1 MMNPRHLLL
10 LALAAF
16 LAAWPVAAP
25 AQDPPDRPA
34 EEQAPVTPATPD
46 EPGESGVEPERTVA
60 VGEVVRFGSD
70 YMVAEGELASEVAVF
85 GGDLVI
91 EGTVEG
97 DVAVIGGAARLAGT
111 AEIGGDLAVIGGP
124 LTVEDGAVIAGDF
137 AVIGGRIEAP
147 PDFAPGG
154 DHVEINP
161 FGGSR
166 ALEAILAWL
175 PGGFLLGRP
184 IVPTLLWTWGFVLVF
199 ALVYL
204 AINLVCARPV
214 RQCVETLSEKPL
226 TTFLVGV
233 LVLLLIGP
241 VTGLLM
247 VSIIGLP
254 VVPLLWLTFLLL
266 GLFGK
271 AGVFRWLGAM
281 ILPEDS
287 DGGRLVAARSLGIGI
302 AAICL
307 FYMVPVLGFAVWTAA
322 GVFGL
327 GAAVST
333 VHAGLRREHPSL
345 SVPASD
351 RTPGPAPDAHRA
363 EVVEAEP
370 APATA
375 NLTAHPRAGFGRRL
389 GALLLDAMLLLVTA
403 VLLDLDGAPL
413 FLLVLA
419 YSVVLWGWKT
429 TTIGGI
435 ICHLRVVRVDG
446 APLTFSDSLVRGL
459 SCIVSALPAG
469 LGWFWILWDPGK
481 QAWHDR
487 IAGTCVVQVPPS
499 LPLP

>member
-1 MMNPRHLLL
+1 MMNPRHPLL
-10 LALAAF
+10 LALAA
-16 LAAWPVAAP
+16 LMAAWPVASLAQAP
-25 AQDPPDRPA
+25 SDVPA
-34 EEQAPVTPATPD
+34 EEQAPETPENLGQPD
-46 EPGESGVEPERTVA
+46 ESGVEPEQRMA

-70 YMVAEGELASEVAVF
+70 YTLAEGELASEVTVI

-91 EGTVEG
+91 EGAVNR
-97 DVAVIGGAARLAGT
+97 DVAVIGGSARLAGT

-161 FGGSR
+161 FGVSR

-175 PGGFLLGRP
+175 RGGFLLGRP
-184 IVPTLLWTWGFVLVF
+184 IVPTLLWTWGVVLVF

-204 AINLVCARPV
+204 AINLVCERPV
-214 RQCVETLSEKPL
+214 RKCVETLSEKPL

-281 ILPEDS
+281 ILPEDA
-287 DGGRLVAARSLGIGI
+287 DGGRLIAARSLGIGI
-302 AAICL
+302 AAVCL
-307 FYMVPVLGFAVWTAA
+307 FYMVPVLGFSVWTAA

-333 VHAGLRREHPSL
+333 VHAGLRREHPVL

-351 RTPGPAPDAHRA
+351 RAPGPGPDDQPAD
-363 EVVEAEP
+363 VSAEP
-370 APATA
+370 TA
-375 NLTAHPRAGFGRRL
+375 EPTGLTAHPRAGFGRRL

-403 VLLDLDGAPL
+403 VLLDLDGAPF

-446 APLTFSDSLVRGL
+446 APLTLSDSLVRGL